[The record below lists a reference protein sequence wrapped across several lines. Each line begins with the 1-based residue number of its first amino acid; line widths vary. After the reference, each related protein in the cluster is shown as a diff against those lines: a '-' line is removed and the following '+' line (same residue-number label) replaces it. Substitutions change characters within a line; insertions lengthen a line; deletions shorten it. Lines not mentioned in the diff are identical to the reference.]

1 MPTEYIV
8 PIQRTDGAFDYTS
21 MRVLTARLA
30 DLEQM
35 DSARAEPCGVS
46 STTSIGLSAGGLCPL
61 VA

>member
-1 MPTEYIV
+1 V